1 MVSNYTVN
9 GIYVKDIVKV
19 VIVTISKV
27 YGRYG
32 ENTSL
37 VTKYLGHHGIYGND
51 VYGSYGYNIYA
62 QW

>member
-32 ENTSL
+32 ENTYGDKIFGTSW
-37 VTKYLGHHGIYGND
+37 YL
-51 VYGSYGYNIYA
+51 
-62 QW
+62 W